1 MAGNHIS
8 LEEIT
13 EYESVITK
21 EFRSEDEGYKF
32 YNDYAWSKGFSIRK
46 DNVRYNGDGKVVWR
60 RLCCSYEGYRLLKY
74 FERTDQIREPRALT
88 RCGCEAK
95 LEMQLNEETGIWFVK
110 DFNDGHAHPLAKHD
124 QVAFLRSHRNLSD
137 AQKAEVV
144 ELGVSGL
151 RTCNIMDVMEKN
163 HGGYDQVGFVSRD
176 LYNFV
181 ARYKKERIE
190 GMDAQFALSLLNEQ
204 KERDAEFF
212 FEYNTDAG
220 GHLKNMFWADAQS
233 RIDYDAFGGVVVFD
247 ATYRVN
253 RYNLPFVPFIG
264 VNHHRSTVVFGCCL
278 LLDETVSSYVW
289 LLETF
294 IKAMGGKRPRS
305 FITDGDLSMAN
316 AIAKVCPDAD
326 HRLCTWHIE
335 ENAKRHLHGDALTE
349 FRRLVYEVMKADEF
363 ERRWCAFK
371 NRDNVPEKELWLA
384 MMYALREKWAT
395 AYTDGRYFLGMR
407 SNRRSEGLN
416 SRIHSHLDRKMSL
429 IDVIEHFMCCVSRM
443 RRNEAEMDARA
454 SQSVPFTKISAEA
467 LEKSAARFF
476 THVIFREVRAE
487 IRKICKWVILEVR
500 QLDEARRYS
509 IASKYDH
516 KVHGEVSC
524 SFDGALLMGVKC
536 YCQMMDSKEIPCS
549 HIFTVLKYLR
559 IDIIPQCCV
568 VVRWTLQVKAAFP
581 SVRTA
586 NVHEWSE

>member
-1 MAGNHIS
+1 
-8 LEEIT
+8 
-13 EYESVITK
+13 
-21 EFRSEDEGYKF
+21 
-32 YNDYAWSKGFSIRK
+32 
-46 DNVRYNGDGKVVWR
+46 
-60 RLCCSYEGYRLLKY
+60 
-74 FERTDQIREPRALT
+74 
-88 RCGCEAK
+88 
-95 LEMQLNEETGIWFVK
+95 
-110 DFNDGHAHPLAKHD
+110 
-124 QVAFLRSHRNLSD
+124 
-137 AQKAEVV
+137 
-144 ELGVSGL
+144 
-151 RTCNIMDVMEKN
+151 
-163 HGGYDQVGFVSRD
+163 
-176 LYNFV
+176 
-181 ARYKKERIE
+181 
-190 GMDAQFALSLLNEQ
+190 
-204 KERDAEFF
+204 
-212 FEYNTDAG
+212 
-220 GHLKNMFWADAQS
+220 
-233 RIDYDAFGGVVVFD
+233 
-247 ATYRVN
+247 
-253 RYNLPFVPFIG
+253 
-264 VNHHRSTVVFGCCL
+264 
-278 LLDETVSSYVW
+278 
-289 LLETF
+289 
-294 IKAMGGKRPRS
+294 MGGKRPRS

-316 AIAKVCPDAD
+316 AMAKVCPDAD
-326 HRLCTWHIE
+326 HRLCTWHIK
-335 ENAKRHLHGDALTE
+335 ENAKRHLHGDALTK

-384 MMYALREKWAT
+384 MMYTLREKWAA

-407 SNRRSEGLN
+407 SNQRSEGLN

-524 SFDGALLMGVKC
+524 SFDGALLTGVKC

-559 IDIIPQCCV
+559 NDIIPQCCV
-568 VVRWTLQVKAAFP
+568 AVRWTLQAKAAFP

-586 NVHEWSE
+586 NVHEWSEQMDQYCLLRNIANEALVKASLSFERSQQVIDFFENFMREGAENEGSVNETTLGPLPAHFSASNQPSGERVLDPHKIVPKGRIPSKRLKPCRESYANKRASH